1 VFGSPSKH
9 EVLTKYLRNLLVQS
23 TKQEGQS
30 AMHCAD
36 VYNSVR
42 SCGCMFEEH
51 HNLDFHILWE
61 MVVSSNM
68 DLKINA
74 ANLLKAIIWAL
85 DNPRGAETLPP
96 GLVECEF
103 DLHLRRLWGW
113 SMEITGVV
121 VVPAE
126 AVSLDPSARRAT
138 TLFGLHV
145 APPLAVRG
153 LYVKPGTML
162 ALLASLGKKL
172 LVSVIM
178 FHFCL
183 YLISENLINEAQHE
197 KRKLPEMQNRVSQRK
212 KKKVSAQTHI
222 YHHVQRHGMHD
233 VAFGISSS
241 GYTDAWVPIT
251 ASRYSINTFNL
262 PIETAWR
269 PCCRAKQA
277 ESLKRLHN
285 DISTNSKVVIE
296 QNVLLFVVK
305 RI

>member
-1 VFGSPSKH
+1 MLCVLSVLFAGVFGSPSKH
-9 EVLTKYLRNLLVQS
+9 EVLTEYLRNLLVQS

-42 SCGCMFEEH
+42 SYGCMFEEH

-103 DLHLRRLWGW
+103 DLHLRRLWDSNGPGW

-126 AVSLDPSARRAT
+126 ANRQWLHWNFVGGVPEKLGRLLKAFMSVSGSRW
-138 TLFGLHV
+138 H
-145 APPLAVRG
+145 AVKSCN
-153 LYVKPGTML
+153 VQ
-162 ALLASLGKKL
+162 
-172 LVSVIM
+172 LVDE
-178 FHFCL
+178 
-183 YLISENLINEAQHE
+183 ISRYDKYYQTPRVWLTGYDE
-197 KRKLPEMQNRVSQRK
+197 KVG
-212 KKKVSAQTHI
+212 AQTHI

-233 VAFGISSS
+233 VAIGISSK
-241 GYTDAWVPIT
+241 
-251 ASRYSINTFNL
+251 F
-262 PIETAWR
+262 
-269 PCCRAKQA
+269 
-277 ESLKRLHN
+277 
-285 DISTNSKVVIE
+285 
-296 QNVLLFVVK
+296 
-305 RI
+305 

>member
-1 VFGSPSKH
+1 
-9 EVLTKYLRNLLVQS
+9 
-23 TKQEGQS
+23 
-30 AMHCAD
+30 
-36 VYNSVR
+36 
-42 SCGCMFEEH
+42 
-51 HNLDFHILWE
+51 
-61 MVVSSNM
+61 
-68 DLKINA
+68 
-74 ANLLKAIIWAL
+74 
-85 DNPRGAETLPP
+85 
-96 GLVECEF
+96 
-103 DLHLRRLWGW
+103 
-113 SMEITGVV
+113 MEITGVV

-126 AVSLDPSARRAT
+126 ANRQWLHWNFVGGVPEKLGRLLKAFMSVSGSRYDKHYQTPRVWLTGYDELITLRRAT

-183 YLISENLINEAQHE
+183 YL
-197 KRKLPEMQNRVSQRK
+197 SQRK

-241 GYTDAWVPIT
+241 EYTDAWVPIT

-269 PCCRAKQA
+269 PCEKN
-277 ESLKRLHN
+277 LKLLLVG
-285 DISTNSKVVIE
+285 VV
-296 QNVLLFVVK
+296 QDVTQCPHDP
-305 RI
+305 